1 MQGDDP
7 NYLRIAATLKHFA
20 FDWFV
25 TEIFHEIP
33 VKRDCSEEK
42 FVQLTNRF
50 DQPIQIDS
58 EKRLYSEL
66 SGEGAVFAIEM
77 VSDGYKEAVCLAQ
90 KADTVILA
98 LGCHPMVCAKEEID
112 RTTLDEKISKASP
125 NAVCVLFS
133 NYPYT
138 IHTIQNRLPAILWD
152 ATGSQDMGTAMAKT
166 LYGQNAPAGRLKMT
180 WYKSDDDLPDIDDY
194 DIVRHRR
201 IYRYFDKE
209 VLYPFG
215 YGLTYTE
222 FAYSNLSVQ
231 MADPCHIE
239 ISFDVKNIGEC
250 VSDEVVQIYASA
262 PKSRVPKPRRQLLA
276 FERLYDILPQETRH
290 VTKRVNARFCETY
303 DNMEERHD

>member
-1 MQGDDP
+1 MELVRNLHHYFSMHAQTVAASVKAGVDAISDP
-7 NYLRIAATLKHFA
+7 VPVVEEAT
-20 FDWFV
+20 
-25 TEIFHEIP
+25 
-33 VKRDCSEEK
+33 R
-42 FVQLTNRF
+42 Q
-50 DQPIQIDS
+50 
-58 EKRLYSEL
+58 
-66 SGEGAVFAIEM
+66 
-77 VSDGYKEAVCLAQ
+77 AVCLAQ

-112 RTTLDEKISKASP
+112 RITLALPPRQQTLAEKISKASP

-138 IHTIQNRLPAILWD
+138 IHTIQNRLPAILWS

-166 LYGQNAPAGRLKMT
+166 LYGQNAPVGRLNMT
-180 WYKSDDDLPDIDDY
+180 WYNSDDDLPDIDDY

>member
-98 LGCHPMVCAKEEID
+98 LGCHPMVGK
-112 RTTLDEKISKASP
+112 L
-125 NAVCVLFS
+125 
-133 NYPYT
+133 
-138 IHTIQNRLPAILWD
+138 
-152 ATGSQDMGTAMAKT
+152 
-166 LYGQNAPAGRLKMT
+166 
-180 WYKSDDDLPDIDDY
+180 
-194 DIVRHRR
+194 
-201 IYRYFDKE
+201 
-209 VLYPFG
+209 
-215 YGLTYTE
+215 
-222 FAYSNLSVQ
+222 
-231 MADPCHIE
+231 
-239 ISFDVKNIGEC
+239 
-250 VSDEVVQIYASA
+250 
-262 PKSRVPKPRRQLLA
+262 
-276 FERLYDILPQETRH
+276 
-290 VTKRVNARFCETY
+290 
-303 DNMEERHD
+303 

>member
-112 RTTLDEKISKASP
+112 RTTLAEKISKASP
-125 NAVCVLFS
+125 NAVCVLFF

-166 LYGQNAPAGRLKMT
+166 LYGQNAPAGRLNMT
-180 WYKSDDDLPDIDDY
+180 WYNSDDDLPDIDDY
-194 DIVRHRR
+194 DIIRHRR

-222 FAYSNLSVQ
+222 FAHSNLSVQ

-250 VSDEVVQIYASA
+250 VSDEVAQIYASA

-276 FERLYDILPQETRH
+276 FERLYDILPQEMRH

>member
-1 MQGDDP
+1 
-7 NYLRIAATLKHFA
+7 
-20 FDWFV
+20 
-25 TEIFHEIP
+25 
-33 VKRDCSEEK
+33 
-42 FVQLTNRF
+42 
-50 DQPIQIDS
+50 
-58 EKRLYSEL
+58 
-66 SGEGAVFAIEM
+66 M
-77 VSDGYKEAVCLAQ
+77 VSESLAMSLYMIEHQKNLSVSASRRNGTCSKSSSLFSMHAQTVAASVKAGVDAISDPVPVVEEATRQAVCLAQ

-112 RTTLDEKISKASP
+112 RTTLAEKISKASP
-125 NAVCVLFS
+125 NAVCILFS

-138 IHTIQNRLPAILWD
+138 IHTIQNRLPAILWS

-166 LYGQNAPAGRLKMT
+166 LYGQNAPAGRLNMT
-180 WYKSDDDLPDIDDY
+180 WYNSDDDLPDIDDY

-290 VTKRVNARFCETY
+290 VTKRVNARFC
-303 DNMEERHD
+303 

>member
-1 MQGDDP
+1 MELVRNLHHYFSMHAQTVAASVKAGVDAMSDP
-7 NYLRIAATLKHFA
+7 VPVVEEAT
-20 FDWFV
+20 
-25 TEIFHEIP
+25 
-33 VKRDCSEEK
+33 R
-42 FVQLTNRF
+42 Q
-50 DQPIQIDS
+50 
-58 EKRLYSEL
+58 
-66 SGEGAVFAIEM
+66 
-77 VSDGYKEAVCLAQ
+77 AVCLAQ

-112 RTTLDEKISKASP
+112 RTTLALPPRQQTLAEKISKASP

-138 IHTIQNRLPAILWD
+138 IHTIQNRLPAILWS

-166 LYGQNAPAGRLKMT
+166 LYGQNAPAGRLNMT
-180 WYKSDDDLPDIDDY
+180 WCNSDDDLPDIDDY

-262 PKSRVPKPRRQLLA
+262 LKSRVPKPRRQLLA
-276 FERLYDILPQETRH
+276 FERLYDILPQEMRH

>member
-112 RTTLDEKISKASP
+112 RTTLAEKISKASP
-125 NAVCVLFS
+125 NAVCVLFF

-166 LYGQNAPAGRLKMT
+166 LYGQNAPAGRLNMT
-180 WYKSDDDLPDIDDY
+180 WYNSDDDLPDIDDY
-194 DIVRHRR
+194 DIIRHRR

-276 FERLYDILPQETRH
+276 FERLYDILLQETRH